1 MLVAST
7 VVCKNCKCLCDM
19 QSLLD
24 LVANE
29 VSSESCKQ
37 DEQLQKFYSNSLEHI
52 RAQKATGNDLSD
64 QYEALNI

>member
-1 MLVAST
+1 
-7 VVCKNCKCLCDM
+7 M
-19 QSLLD
+19 QSLLE

-29 VSSESCKQ
+29 VSSDSCKQ

-52 RAQKATGNDLSD
+52 RAQKATGGDLSE